1 MKRLALA
8 AAVLLASAPAAPLA
22 AQHPGHGHAAPAPG
36 ADARPA
42 PGSALAGEVEAVRAA
57 TARYRDPRAAERDG
71 FRRFGREG
79 ALMGEHWYHPDRVR
93 RPLDLARPSTLQY
106 ATVGGERVLVG
117 VAYTVYQRP
126 GEPLPAGFAGDA
138 DRWHAHDVVRIA
150 RMLTEDRPV
159 LRWVS
164 ERRIREGKAG
174 AGDGRTRLTMV
185 HAWVW
190 LDNPQGLFA
199 QEHTALPYL
208 RAGLPASFAEPGDAD
223 AARGVALLDPA
234 TCGQETGRVKL
245 LARPGRA
252 VEREVR
258 RACDAAAAAVGRE
271 RAAGAGRERLNA
283 AAADAW
289 RGFVRARDA
298 ALTPEQRA
306 RMAAMVEHDMT
317 GGGHSH

>member
-8 AAVLLASAPAAPLA
+8 AALLLASAPAAPLS
-22 AQHPGHGHAAPAPG
+22 AQQHEHGHAP
-36 ADARPA
+36 PA
-42 PGSALAGEVEAVRAA
+42 PGSALAREVEAVRAA
-57 TARYRDPRAAERDG
+57 TARYRDHRSAEADG

-79 ALMGEHWYHPDRVR
+79 ALMGEHWYHPERVR

-106 ATVGGERVLVG
+106 ATLGGERVLVG

-126 GEPLPAGFAGDA
+126 GEPLPEGFAGDA
-138 DRWHAHDVVRIA
+138 DRWHTHDVVRIA
-150 RMLTEDRPV
+150 RVLTEDRPV

-164 ERRIREGKAG
+164 ERRIRGGRAG
-174 AGDGRTRLTMV
+174 AGDGRTRLAMV

-190 LDNPQGLFA
+190 RDNPRGLFA

-208 RAGLPASFAEPGDAD
+208 RAGLPASFAEAGSVD
-223 AARGVALLDPA
+223 AAWGVALLDPA
-234 TCGQETGRVKL
+234 TCVQETGRVKL

-252 VEREVR
+252 AGREVR
-258 RACDAAAAAVGRE
+258 RACEAASAVVRRE
-271 RAAGAGRERLNA
+271 RAAGADRERLNA
-283 AAADAW
+283 AAAGAW
-289 RGFVRARDA
+289 AGFVRARDA

-306 RMAAMVEHDMT
+306 RMAAVVEHGMA